1 MTERIDLDTMT
12 EYLLGGL
19 DDSAHDAIEAAIAS
33 GDEDHL
39 SLLMEAEALVA
50 DLWLAECEPVEPSAG
65 LHDRLFASIEPAA
78 GFMGFAQIISDLI
91 QEPIEAARAYLESLS
106 DPDAWFPG
114 LTSTSWIV
122 HVEGGPARQGAVVG
136 FIRIDPGGEFPDH
149 RHAGEELMFVL
160 QGTII
165 DGENRYERGQ
175 LIAMSPD
182 TEHNLT
188 VAEGEGS
195 EPAIFLTVVDQG
207 LHIISE
213 YGEIFFGPSSPEI

>member
-1 MTERIDLDTMT
+1 
-12 EYLLGGL
+12 
-19 DDSAHDAIEAAIAS
+19 
-33 GDEDHL
+33 
-39 SLLMEAEALVA
+39 
-50 DLWLAECEPVEPSAG
+50 
-65 LHDRLFASIEPAA
+65 
-78 GFMGFAQIISDLI
+78 
-91 QEPIEAARAYLESLS
+91 
-106 DPDAWFPG
+106 
-114 LTSTSWIV
+114 
-122 HVEGGPARQGAVVG
+122 
-136 FIRIDPGGEFPDH
+136 
-149 RHAGEELMFVL
+149 MFVL